1 MRGLEAQGVPSKQAE
16 AITAALTEVLND
28 SLENVAHSFVSKAE
42 MQRVIANICVIYLR
56 FFCFARQVFDVLFV
70 CLRKEHIRLDRI
82 GLHCFVLCMTLR

>member
-42 MQRVIANICVIYLR
+42 MQRVIANTCVIHLR
-56 FFCFARQVFDVLFV
+56 FFFFCFARQVFDVLFV
-70 CLRKEHIRLDRI
+70 
-82 GLHCFVLCMTLR
+82 